1 MSRRNVMLEPHST
14 AALLQEVTRAACH
27 MACPSAVI
35 YRVVAGLRAFTGE
48 CASQADR
55 AFTID
60 RIAELET
67 LAKQWAAA
75 EIAEYSAESEG
86 AA

>member
-1 MSRRNVMLEPHST
+1 MSRRNVILEPHST

-27 MACPSAVI
+27 MACPSAVLK
-35 YRVVAGLRAFTGE
+35 RVVAGLRAFTGE
-48 CASQADR
+48 CTSQADR

-67 LAKQWAAA
+67 LAKQWAQA
-75 EIAEYSAESEG
+75 ELAEYSTEES
-86 AA
+86 A